1 MHTATLFL
9 SFSSLPRANLRFTMS
24 SNNNEQNINYEHIKA
39 LVRDIHTTKN
49 VARPDKF
56 IDITLNGRQ
65 HHHQSSKASTS
76 SSKSNI
82 LNYNKNHNKQS
93 ETHRLLIQKLDKLS
107 LPSDADD
114 DDSYS
119 DDGDNTN
126 KNQTASIIYAL
137 DTDKRHHTKEHVA
150 ESNFNIPSVVVTDV
164 NEPLDLLQST
174 QRRFSQLYSGL
185 RRLSTSHTVGS
196 CTSECK

>member
-1 MHTATLFL
+1 M
-9 SFSSLPRANLRFTMS
+9 
-24 SNNNEQNINYEHIKA
+24 
-39 LVRDIHTTKN
+39 TKN
-49 VARPDKF
+49 VALPDKF
-56 IDITLNGRQ
+56 IDKTLNGRQ
-65 HHHQSSKASTS
+65 HHHSKASTS

-82 LNYNKNHNKQS
+82 LNYNNKNHNKQS

-114 DDSYS
+114 DDSS
-119 DDGDNTN
+119 S
-126 KNQTASIIYAL
+126 SISYAL
-137 DTDKRHHTKEHVA
+137 DTDKRHHGKEHLA
-150 ESNFNIPSVVVTDV
+150 ESNFSIPSVVVIDV

-196 CTSECK
+196 CTNKCKKQKSAQRSHNMQCICLCDLKYLLFL

>member
-1 MHTATLFL
+1 
-9 SFSSLPRANLRFTMS
+9 MS
-24 SNNNEQNINYEHIKA
+24 SNNNEQNTNYEHIKA
-39 LVRDIHTTKN
+39 LVRDIHMTKN
-49 VARPDKF
+49 VALPDKF
-56 IDITLNGRQ
+56 IDKTLNGRQ
-65 HHHQSSKASTS
+65 HHHSKASAS

-82 LNYNKNHNKQS
+82 LNDNNKNHNKQS

-114 DDSYS
+114 DDSS
-119 DDGDNTN
+119 S
-126 KNQTASIIYAL
+126 SISYAL
-137 DTDKRHHTKEHVA
+137 DTDKRHHAKEHFA
-150 ESNFNIPSVVVTDV
+150 ESNFHIPSVVVTDV

-196 CTSECK
+196 CTNKCKKKKNKNQHNDLICLCDTKYLLFL